1 MNKEQFMNLRTK
13 PSILTR
19 VETGWL
25 LGLHED
31 AVTHLAR
38 VRHLP
43 ALGKAGKGVPLL
55 FSAEI
60 VSALARDTKWL
71 HRAVVLIREH
81 FKARNARGSSEVTD
95 TNEPQIQT

>member
-1 MNKEQFMNLRTK
+1 MNLRTK
-13 PSILTR
+13 PSILTK
-19 VETGWL
+19 VEAGWL

-31 AVTHLAR
+31 SVTHLAR
-38 VRHLP
+38 ARHLP

-71 HRAVVLIREH
+71 HRAVQLVREH
-81 FKARNARGSSEVTD
+81 FKARNNRTQPGGADGNE
-95 TNEPQIQT
+95 TNLP